1 MIKQPSQ
8 RDCSIY
14 DFVVHQNKTISDTA
28 RMFGVS
34 PSTVR
39 RAIDKYTEWKIQRD
53 INPAA

>member
-39 RAIDKYTEWKIQRD
+39 RAIDKYTEWKIQRG
-53 INPAA
+53 AWRQK